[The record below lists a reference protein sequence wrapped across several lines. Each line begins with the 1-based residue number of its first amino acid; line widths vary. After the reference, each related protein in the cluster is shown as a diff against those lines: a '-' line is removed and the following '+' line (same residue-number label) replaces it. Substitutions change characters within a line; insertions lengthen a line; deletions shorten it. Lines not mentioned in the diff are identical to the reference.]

1 MIMFKMKKTIN
12 LLLII
17 ITSLSGFLC
26 LVSCS
31 ENHDIEEKISSL
43 QSQPIKL
50 CLDEMRCRN
59 KYGDTIV
66 VDSVKPLYRMVV
78 YVDSSAC
85 SPCTLD
91 KMYVWNESIK
101 KARRQGSMLK
111 HVFIVAPKPEQ
122 IEDAYL
128 SIESNGL
135 DSPIYVDT
143 AYAFR
148 KANPHLPEERM
159 YHSFLLDEK
168 DSVVIVGN
176 PIENPKIDSL
186 INVIVFK

>member
-1 MIMFKMKKTIN
+1 M
-12 LLLII
+12 
-17 ITSLSGFLC
+17 
-26 LVSCS
+26 
-31 ENHDIEEKISSL
+31 
-43 QSQPIKL
+43 
-50 CLDEMRCRN
+50 
-59 KYGDTIV
+59 
-66 VDSVKPLYRMVV
+66 
-78 YVDSSAC
+78 
-85 SPCTLD
+85 
-91 KMYVWNESIK
+91 
-101 KARRQGSMLK
+101 
-111 HVFIVAPKPEQ
+111 IVAPKHEQ

-135 DSPIYVDT
+135 DSPVYVDT

-148 KANPHLPEERM
+148 KANPYLPDERM

>member
-1 MIMFKMKKTIN
+1 MKTALLIMSVLMMFVSCHFKTDIETSLIELQAEPIN
-12 LLLII
+12 L
-17 ITSLSGFLC
+17 C
-26 LVSCS
+26 L
-31 ENHDIEEKISSL
+31 H
-43 QSQPIKL
+43 
-50 CLDEMRCRN
+50 EMQCRN

-66 VDSVKPLYRMVV
+66 VDSVKPSYRMVV

-101 KARRQGSMLK
+101 KARKQGNRLK
-111 HVFIVAPKPEQ
+111 YVFIVAPKPEQ
-122 IEDAYL
+122 LEDAYL

-135 DSPIYVDT
+135 DSPVYVDT

-148 KANPHLPEERM
+148 RVNPHLPKERM
-159 YHSFLLDEK
+159 YHSFLLDAK

-176 PIENPKIDSL
+176 QIENPKIDSL
-186 INVIVFK
+186 INKIVNQ